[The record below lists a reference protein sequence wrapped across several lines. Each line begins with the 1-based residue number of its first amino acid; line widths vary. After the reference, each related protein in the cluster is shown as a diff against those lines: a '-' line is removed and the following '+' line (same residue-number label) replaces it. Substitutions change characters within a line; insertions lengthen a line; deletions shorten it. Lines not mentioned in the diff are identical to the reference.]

1 MNLIISFSA
10 RTTGNCGEVAKYIF
24 TPGDKLVHF
33 KDLNVHCCNNCEYEC
48 FNDACKFRDDDMY
61 ALYDSMQKYDKVIL
75 IVPMYCGNPS
85 SLYFTFTERSQDY
98 FFHNDETYKIIEEK
112 LYIIGIYGSRK
123 ESPCFLAH
131 FEQWFDSQSPTH
143 HVLGIE
149 RHEFNQRMAD
159 SVLDLAVVRNE
170 IKSFVK

>member
-10 RTTGNCGEVAKYIF
+10 RTTGNCGEVANYIL
-24 TPGDKLVHF
+24 TPGDKLIHF
-33 KDLNVHCCNNCEYEC
+33 KDLNVHCCSNCEYEC
-48 FNDACKFRDDDMY
+48 FNVACKFRDDDMY
-61 ALYDSMQKYDKVIL
+61 ALYDSMQEYDKIIL

-98 FFHNDETYKIIEEK
+98 FFHNGETYKLIEEK
-112 LYIIGIYGSRK
+112 LYIIGIYGSQK

-131 FEQWFDSQSPTH
+131 FEQWFDSQSPIQ

-149 RHEFNQRMAD
+149 RHKFNQKMVD

-170 IKSFVK
+170 VKSFVK